1 MVHWWAYIPVLAVIL
16 GMLAVD
22 LALHRDEH
30 EITTREAATWS
41 LIWIALGLSF
51 GVVVWAWLGP
61 QAAGEYLAGYLIEK
75 SLSVDNIFV
84 FAVLFVYFAV
94 PKAYQ
99 HRVLFWGVMGALV
112 FRAIFIALGAALI
125 STFHWTIYVFG
136 VFLVI
141 TGVRM
146 ASRSEAEV
154 NPAHNPVLRLVRR
167 FVPMTREYRG
177 HRFFVRELGR
187 LVATPLLA
195 VVVVVETTDILF
207 ALDSIPAIFG
217 VTQEPFLVF
226 TSNAFAI
233 LGLRALY
240 FLLAGMIGRFVYLRI
255 GLSAVLVFVGVRM
268 LLSDV
273 IHIPIWISLG
283 VIVVMIGASVV
294 FSLYRE
300 TTPEDLA
307 EELPETGEALEE
319 LWEEE
324 AEERARRAE
333 AEDRDGRGS
342 GGGES

>member
-1 MVHWWAYIPVLAVIL
+1 
-16 GMLAVD
+16 MLAID
-22 LALHRDEH
+22 LVLHKDAH
-30 EITTREAATWS
+30 EISTREAAVWS
-41 LIWIALGLSF
+41 AIWIAMGLLF
-51 GVVVWAWLGP
+51 GGVVWLWLGP

-141 TGVRM
+141 TGARM
-146 ASRSEAEV
+146 AMRSEAEV

-167 FVPMTREYRG
+167 FVPMTHEYRG
-177 HRFFVRELGR
+177 QRFFVREAGR
-187 LVATPLLA
+187 RLATPLLA

-233 LGLRALY
+233 LGLRSLY

-255 GLSAVLVFVGVRM
+255 GLSAVLVFVGIRM
-268 LLSDV
+268 LLSD
-273 IHIPIWISLG
+273 IYHLPIWLSLA

-294 FSLYRE
+294 ISLLRE
-300 TTPEDLA
+300 PKPEDLA
-307 EELPETGEALEE
+307 EELPESGEALEE
-319 LWEEE
+319 LWQDEEE
-324 AEERARRAE
+324 
-333 AEDRDGRGS
+333 S
-342 GGGES
+342 GGRRHSDRGGP